1 MFAHFILHAFFLRNS
16 CYSLITSGVRLFMA
30 LPMEVCFLW
39 WYFFNLHNIL
49 WEKKVPLRRDA
60 SGTGGRRAG
69 CLHLKQSCC
78 ACQPCVFRDGGSGSR
93 LRQTCFS
100 VASIVQDVWVVCL
113 KPGCRRPDV
122 VKCSSLLIHHPL
134 EAVSVPH
141 GSTLGWDVYSSSTR
155 MQTDCQTP
163 FLQHHFVCYYNTRV

>member
-60 SGTGGRRAG
+60 NGR
-69 CLHLKQSCC
+69 Q
-78 ACQPCVFRDGGSGSR
+78 ACRLSTSQAELLRLSALCVQGRR
-93 LRQTCFS
+93 LRQQAQADMLQC
-100 VASIVQDVWVVCL
+100 SIHCAKRVSGLPKARMQ
-113 KPGCRRPDV
+113 
-122 VKCSSLLIHHPL
+122 
-134 EAVSVPH
+134 EARCCQVFFTANP
-141 GSTLGWDVYSSSTR
+141 SSTR
-155 MQTDCQTP
+155 GCQCSPRLHPGLRCVFLFNKDANTDCQAP
-163 FLQHHFVCYYNTRV
+163 FLQHHFVCFYNTRV